1 MDNERVP
8 GHVEQSVDAI
18 ADIERQSER
27 SISPQQRRIEW
38 TSAALGRPRTSYA
51 ILAFAALWI
60 AGNLALGQRA
70 FDPAPFS
77 LLQTGMSLC
86 ALLMTTVI
94 LTTENRQSAD
104 AERRATLSL
113 QMTSLTETK
122 VAKLIELIE
131 RLRDD
136 SPDVVQRHD
145 PEAREMQS
153 AADPKRVL
161 EVMEARQQSS
171 SSASAAETQGA
182 TSDRPA
188 HSSS

>member
-1 MDNERVP
+1 MESRHVP
-8 GHVEQSVDAI
+8 GHVEESVDEI
-18 ADIERQSER
+18 VEIERQNQR
-27 SISPQQRRIEW
+27 KISPQQRRIEW
-38 TSAALGRPRTSYA
+38 TSGALGRPKTTYA
-51 ILAFAALWI
+51 ILLI
-60 AGNLALGQRA
+60 AIVWVGVNIALGRGA
-70 FDPAPFS
+70 PDPPPFS
-77 LLQTGMSLC
+77 LLQTAMSLC

-136 SPDVVQRHD
+136 SPDIAQRHD

-153 AADPKRVL
+153 ASNPQRVL

-171 SSASAAETQGA
+171 SSAAATQGD
-182 TSDRPA
+182 TSERPA

>member
-1 MDNERVP
+1 
-8 GHVEQSVDAI
+8 
-18 ADIERQSER
+18 
-27 SISPQQRRIEW
+27 
-38 TSAALGRPRTSYA
+38 
-51 ILAFAALWI
+51 
-60 AGNLALGQRA
+60 
-70 FDPAPFS
+70 
-77 LLQTGMSLC
+77 MSLC

-94 LTTENRQSAD
+94 LTTENRQSAEAD
-104 AERRATLSL
+104 RRATLSL

-136 SPDVVQRHD
+136 SPDIAQRVD

-171 SSASAAETQGA
+171 SSASEGQGA
-182 TSDRPA
+182 TSERPA